1 MPEWETEKPMTEREH
16 ESGEEQID
24 ASGRNPTQRQI
35 DGDES
40 GAAGGTEWSETNDEP
55 AQGEQGQESV

>member
-1 MPEWETEKPMTEREH
+1 MSEQEF

-24 ASGRNPTQRQI
+24 ESGRNPTQRQI
-35 DGDES
+35 DGNES
-40 GAAGGTEWSETNDEP
+40 GAAGRTEWDETNDEP

>member
-1 MPEWETEKPMTEREH
+1 MTEQEL
-16 ESGEEQID
+16 ESGEEDID
-24 ASGRNPTQRQI
+24 ESGRNPTQRQI

-55 AQGEQGQESV
+55 AQGEQGQDSV